1 MTDLTKR
8 PASAMR
14 TFTAQVRDHL
24 SAAQHLQEQYFAA
37 LKRAE
42 AQYTAG
48 MKRIT
53 DALEQASQRESVP
66 SAPGSANSGQ
76 PDEQVTPAN

>member
-1 MTDLTKR
+1 MTNLTKR

-53 DALEQASQRESVP
+53 DALQQASQRETVP
-66 SAPGSANSGQ
+66 STTDGETSA
-76 PDEQVTPAN
+76 EQADPHVP